1 MVNVLLGPA
10 GGCRAALRRV
20 KSDPR
25 RMVFVAISPVW
36 RLAVGNRFSQKPYD
50 PTNGACMRALFL
62 ILCAVVLSNCALL
75 AVIPPAVQYASTAL
89 SVMSYVA
96 TGKGT
101 SDHVLSVLTEK
112 DCALHRFLMETE
124 ICTEEVIAVMVA
136 DTSRRVQ

>member
-1 MVNVLLGPA
+1 
-10 GGCRAALRRV
+10 
-20 KSDPR
+20 
-25 RMVFVAISPVW
+25 
-36 RLAVGNRFSQKPYD
+36 
-50 PTNGACMRALFL
+50 MRALFL